1 MEKQKKSKSEWFFV
15 PHFEDN
21 LPHEEEHSKES
32 DFYLFFGLSLK
43 FQHLDG
49 EGVLF

>member
-15 PHFEDN
+15 PHFENN

-32 DFYLFFGLSLK
+32 DFYLFFSFIFEVSTDVPIVK
-43 FQHLDG
+43 QS
-49 EGVLF
+49 